1 MIPKKKKKMP
11 GYDHKLTPLRD
22 KRPIDRVP
30 DLEYGL
36 VAERQMARIQYGSD
50 SSLDNGQNGIDRLPK
65 KKFMRKG
72 EIKHNPYIEGVGP
85 FKSLI
90 GTDPP

>member
-1 MIPKKKKKMP
+1 MP

-36 VAERQMARIQYGSD
+36 VAERQMARIQYG
-50 SSLDNGQNGIDRLPK
+50 
-65 KKFMRKG
+65 
-72 EIKHNPYIEGVGP
+72 EIKSNPYIEGIGP
-85 FKSLI
+85 FKTLI
-90 GTDPP
+90 GTDPPQRI

>member
-50 SSLDNGQNGIDRLPK
+50 SSLDNGERLPK
-65 KKFMRKG
+65 KKVMRKG
-72 EIKHNPYIEGVGP
+72 EIKTNPYIEGVGP
-85 FKSLI
+85 FKTLI

>member
-1 MIPKKKKKMP
+1 VIPKKKIKMP

-50 SSLDNGQNGIDRLPK
+50 SSLDNG
-65 KKFMRKG
+65 
-72 EIKHNPYIEGVGP
+72 
-85 FKSLI
+85 
-90 GTDPP
+90 